1 MLANGEIAETNGP
14 LVHSYC
20 RENRRLMEEFAAT
33 VKELFRL
40 HEEQFYSIL
49 DGDEDCNRFDVLLHM
64 ANEKKQQAKYAYLR
78 HVESH
83 GCWNADVLSI
93 CSGTRSCERQRKI

>member
-1 MLANGEIAETNGP
+1 MLANGSIVETNRASG
-14 LVHSYC
+14 HSYC
-20 RENRRLMEEFAAT
+20 EENRRLMEEFAGA

-49 DGDEDCNRFDVLLHM
+49 DGEEDCNRFDLLIHT

-93 CSGTRSCERQRKI
+93 SAATRSYERKPS